1 MKAKMYNFIEKIDP
15 ELTFCTKISEWVK
28 YLKLKIEYLYF
39 LLKMYIK
46 ILVTSFDHFLD
57 QKTNDNPR
65 KTIDFHFI

>member
-1 MKAKMYNFIEKIDP
+1 
-15 ELTFCTKISEWVK
+15 
-28 YLKLKIEYLYF
+28 
-39 LLKMYIK
+39 MYIK